1 MLAETMRAVRYHAH
15 GAPDTLE
22 VEEVPRPVP
31 QAGEVL
37 VRVHAAGVNPLDWKI
52 RQGWWRDSLPRTLPA
67 IPGID
72 LAGVVAAI
80 GPEVTTL
87 QVGQA
92 VYGSNQAFLGNGT
105 GTYAEY
111 AIAPA
116 RWQAPKPRNLSFDQA
131 ATVPTGAGTA
141 WSGLF
146 EVGKLQAGQR
156 LLVHGAAGGVGGYA
170 VQLGRWTGAEVIGT
184 ASAGRA
190 EFVRS
195 LGAQTV
201 VDYTTTAFERVVHDV
216 DVVLDTIG
224 GETQERSWQVLK
236 PGGMLVAV
244 AAVAEETARKHG
256 VRTVEDMAREHG
268 VRTGM
273 PSWPPSA
280 DVLGRLG
287 ELIESRALVALLGPV
302 FPLVEARQA
311 HALSET
317 GHGQGRII
325 LHVAD

>member
-1 MLAETMRAVRYHAH
+1 MLTETMRAVRFHAY
-15 GAPDTLE
+15 GAPDTLV
-22 VEEVPRPVP
+22 VEEVARPVP

-52 RQGWWRDSLPRTLPA
+52 RWGWWKDSLRLTLPA

-92 VYGSNQAFLGNGT
+92 VYGCSRGPWEGGT

-116 RWQAPKPRNLSFDQA
+116 HSLAPKPGNLSFDQA
-131 ATVPTGAGTA
+131 AAVPTGAGTA
-141 WSGLF
+141 WPGVF

-184 ASAGRA
+184 ASGGRA

-201 VDYTTTAFERVVHDV
+201 IDYTATAFERVVHDV
-216 DVVLDTIG
+216 DVVLDTVG
-224 GETQERSWQVLK
+224 GETLERSWQVLK
-236 PGGMLVAV
+236 PGGMLVTLV
-244 AAVAEETARKHG
+244 DKE
-256 VRTVEDMAREHG
+256 VEDAAREHG
-268 VRTGM
+268 VRTGI

-280 DVLGRLG
+280 DVLARLG
-287 ELIESRALVALLGPV
+287 ELIESGAMVALLGPV

-311 HALSET
+311 HMLSET

-325 LHVAD
+325 LHIAD